1 MLAAAGLL
9 ANAAPSAAR
18 INVDP
23 AASQAAKDAV
33 AACLAQIKTVP
44 RGAEIINSGRI
55 MRINFIWRFIAG
67 AQS

>member
-1 MLAAAGLL
+1 MLRPSAIRAGVGAVLAAAGLL

-23 AASQAAKDAV
+23 AASQAAEDAV

-44 RGAEIINSGRI
+44 RGA
-55 MRINFIWRFIAG
+55 
-67 AQS
+67 